1 MTIYKWENGGLKETV
16 DFSSS
21 CWINLS
27 EPTTAELE
35 QVLSFSQIP
44 RDFLTDP
51 LDREERPRF
60 ENEDGVSLVIVHV
73 PYPVRGDEDDET
85 VYRYLNTIS
94 RNDGE
99 TAAQVYSEWV
109 PRTEHPDISIRAQR
123 T

>member
-1 MTIYKWENGGLKETV
+1 MMTIYKWENGGLKETV
-16 DFSSS
+16 DFSPS

-60 ENEDGVSLVIVHV
+60 VSMCRT
-73 PYPVRGDEDDET
+73 PF
-85 VYRYLNTIS
+85 
-94 RNDGE
+94 
-99 TAAQVYSEWV
+99 AAMRMTRRFC
-109 PRTEHPDISIRAQR
+109 RTRRFRWAWCSSGSP
-123 T
+123 